1 MQSRNAQMKQ
11 NLDQLNR
18 VVAITALTAVTLG
31 GQIVLAK
38 AHRSTEGYKIL
49 AETNLG
55 VAKTT
60 SMFLRQDRRGHEFLY
75 VASDAGILSI
85 FDVSD
90 PAEPRK
96 VNDLRLT
103 GLDNTFRVRPVSDR
117 IALATRAADSAENL
131 SVVDLGNG
139 PSAKVARQFK
149 NADAYTLDNASNT
162 AYVAAGGKL
171 VVMRFDHP
179 ITHDTE
185 VWQKFYEER

>member
-1 MQSRNAQMKQ
+1 MKP
-11 NLDQLNR
+11 NLNQLNR
-18 VVAITALTAVTLG
+18 VVSITALTTMILG
-31 GQIVLAK
+31 GQIVSAK
-38 AHRSTEGYKIL
+38 THRSTEGYKVL
-49 AETNLG
+49 SETNLG

-60 SMFLRQDRRGHEFLY
+60 SMFLRQDQRGHAFLY
-75 VASDAGILSI
+75 VASDTGILSI

-103 GLDNTFRVRPVSDR
+103 GSDNTFTIRPVSDR

-149 NADAYTLDNASNT
+149 NADAYTLDGVNNT
-162 AYVAAGGKL
+162 AYVAADGKL
-171 VVMRFDHP
+171 VVMRFDHAV
-179 ITHDTE
+179 THDAE
-185 VWQKFYEER
+185 VWEKFYEER